1 MGLNPTALSTSR
13 VMNQDWLVLRSE
25 ESFGQDLPR
34 GVVTLTPSPSGPTSR
49 PLGLGEDHA
58 VVGGRPPKVDP
69 VRYRQR
75 NVVERAI
82 ARLKQ
87 HRAIATRT
95 TSWLSVTHVVGAG
108 RPAAVA
114 PSMSRQAGP
123 RRQAH
128 ASPAVV
134 WAWVLRSGG
143 ELVGGEG
150 SVVVERPKDAGGCRS
165 VTQPL
170 SR

>member
-1 MGLNPTALSTSR
+1 M
-13 VMNQDWLVLRSE
+13 
-25 ESFGQDLPR
+25 
-34 GVVTLTPSPSGPTSR
+34 
-49 PLGLGEDHA
+49 
-58 VVGGRPPKVDP
+58 
-69 VRYRQR
+69 RYWQR

-87 HRAIATRT
+87 HRAIA
-95 TSWLSVTHVVGAG
+95 THVVGAG